1 MNYSLEIYRIMLTS
15 VKRGRSKVGY
25 SKAKPL
31 FLITLID
38 FVPFCKGKE
47 IPFGD
52 TIFADF
58 YKNNKEFF
66 AKDCVTPLEVP
77 FYHLQS
83 ESFYNL
89 VWKCPSVTSIIKHT
103 PSAKFLREHLLYA
116 KLDDDLWELLQ
127 DQRNREYLK
136 NAIINQYLKD

>member
-1 MNYSLEIYRIMLTS
+1 MNYSLETYRIMLTS

-38 FVPFCKGKE
+38 FVPFCKGNE
-47 IPFGD
+47 IHFGD
-52 TIFADF
+52 TTFADF
-58 YKNNKEFF
+58 YKNNQEFF
-66 AKDCVTPLEVP
+66 AKDCATPMEVP
-77 FYHLQS
+77 FYHLKS

-89 VWKCPSVTSIIKHT
+89 VWKNPSVTSIIKHT

-127 DQRNREYLK
+127 DQSNREYLK

>member
-1 MNYSLEIYRIMLTS
+1 MLTS

-58 YKNNKEFF
+58 YKNCGFN
-66 AKDCVTPLEVP
+66 VTLKGVN
-77 FYHLQS
+77 Y
-83 ESFYNL
+83 
-89 VWKCPSVTSIIKHT
+89 IIDT
-103 PSAKFLREHLLYA
+103 
-116 KLDDDLWELLQ
+116 
-127 DQRNREYLK
+127 
-136 NAIINQYLKD
+136 I